1 MSSDFIVRRATVAD
15 ATVIAR
21 HRAEMF
27 RDMGELPGDLY
38 AALVAD
44 AARRLEI
51 LVASGEYVGWLAAAA
66 TAPHVAIAGAG
77 VHRRRALPLPIVEA
91 GRTVVAAGEQGLI
104 VNVFTER
111 AWRRKGVARLLM
123 QHVIAWAA
131 ETGLDSLVLHA
142 SDEGRALYE
151 ALGFVATN
159 EMRYAGDLSRPAPNP
174 LPPS

>member
-15 ATVIAR
+15 ASVIAR

-27 RDMGELPGDLY
+27 RDMGALPDDLN

-44 AARRLEI
+44 ATRRLEI
-51 LVASGEYVGWLAAAA
+51 AVASGEYVGWLAAAA
-66 TAPHVAIAGAG
+66 TAPAETIAGAG
-77 VHRRRALPLPIVEA
+77 VHRRLILPHPIAKA
-91 GRTVVAAGEQGLI
+91 GRTVVAAGDQGLV

-111 AWRRKGVARLLM
+111 QWRRRGVARLLM

-131 ETGLDSLVLHA
+131 GAGLDTLVLHA

-159 EMRYAGDLSRPAPNP
+159 EMRYAGDLSRPQKSN
-174 LPPS
+174 